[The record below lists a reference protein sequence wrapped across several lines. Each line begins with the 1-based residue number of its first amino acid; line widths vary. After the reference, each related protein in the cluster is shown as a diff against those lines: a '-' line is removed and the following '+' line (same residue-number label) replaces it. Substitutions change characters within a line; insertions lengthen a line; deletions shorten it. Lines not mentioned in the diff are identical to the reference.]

1 MEDGFEIDL
10 DVDPDSGS
18 ESEVMIL
25 PNSKDEPM
33 VERRTSH
40 GKDKCKNNR
49 QPTIA
54 HDVGSTHRSSCSERR
69 EDHRPGRL
77 DTSKRTVSE
86 DELSQQVTHVYQAV
100 SFPVP
105 RFVCSQ

>member
-1 MEDGFEIDL
+1 MDHGFEVDL
-10 DVDPDSGS
+10 DVDPDSGF

-33 VERRTSH
+33 VERRTGH
-40 GKDKCKNNR
+40 GKDKCRNNR
-49 QPTIA
+49 PPTTA
-54 HDVGSTHRSSCSERR
+54 HDVVSIHRSSYSERR

-77 DTSKRTVSE
+77 DTPKRTVSE
-86 DELSQQVTHVYQAV
+86 DELSQQVTHVCQAV
-100 SFPVP
+100 SFPAP